1 MTMTPTMP
9 RMRAVQFTGNNS
21 AEILALYSNLNA
33 VLNNG
38 VVSTVASVVAGVSF
52 RLQETFQ
59 GQPASDIPYVVGTW
73 AVCDLSQGGV
83 QVCTPA
89 EFADRYWTYVET
101 SAYTCS
107 APPFA
112 AALAATASGFGSLPS
127 ITVPGA
133 GNANFDIP
141 IRPVQPSTAFTAVP
155 FLTGSSSLL
164 GALSITGLTSGAVS
178 NANKL
183 STTSGGVTVYD
194 RVRVNV
200 ANSGLL
206 QLAGA
211 ALLCHVS
218 P

>member
-1 MTMTPTMP
+1 MSPVVP
-9 RMRAVQFTGNNS
+9 RMRGVQFTGNNS
-21 AEILALYSNLNA
+21 AEVISLYTNLNT

-38 VVSTVASVVAGVSF
+38 VTSIAVDVVPGVSF
-52 RLQETFQ
+52 GVQESVG
-59 GQPASDIPYVVGTW
+59 GQVQQTLPYVVGLW

-83 QVCTPA
+83 QKCTA
-89 EFADRYWTYVET
+89 VEFADRYWTYIET
-101 SAYTCS
+101 SAYTCA
-107 APPFA
+107 APSFA
-112 AALAATASGFGSLPS
+112 AALAATASGFGSLAS

-133 GNANFDIP
+133 GNANFDVP

-164 GALSITGLTSGAVS
+164 GSLSITGLTNGAVG

-183 STTSGGVTVYD
+183 STVVNGVTVYD

-211 ALLCHVS
+211 ALLVHVS